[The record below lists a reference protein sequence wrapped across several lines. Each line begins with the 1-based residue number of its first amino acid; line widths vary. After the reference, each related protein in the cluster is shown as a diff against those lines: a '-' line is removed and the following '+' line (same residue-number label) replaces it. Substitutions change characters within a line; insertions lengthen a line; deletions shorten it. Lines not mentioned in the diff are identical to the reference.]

1 MRQHTR
7 RRVNDLFEIKMKI
20 PLFENEFLFFS
31 LDGEEEEIPLADAR
45 AVEMACEN
53 VKWQADD
60 TYFDATFQVW
70 VNGELFFENATTDAH
85 GTWRKL
91 MNALDGPGK
100 HSVCF
105 LDSPVDLQVL
115 HEKHYT
121 FQYIHTDYVWGD
133 NNYLISSSKKTV
145 TSEPLP
151 MDTVEPVIREGFKQ
165 FAEFMLENDI
175 PISKAYKEE
184 LRERLTEV

>member
-1 MRQHTR
+1 M
-7 RRVNDLFEIKMKI
+7 LEIKMKI
-20 PLFENEFLFFS
+20 PLFENESPFVA
-31 LDGEEEEIPLADAR
+31 LDGEEAEIPLTDAR
-45 AVEMACEN
+45 VVEMACEN

-60 TYFDATFQVW
+60 TYFDATFEVW

-85 GTWRKL
+85 GTWREM

-100 HSVCF
+100 HHICF
-105 LDSPVDLQVL
+105 LDSPIDLKVI

-121 FQYIHTDYVWGD
+121 FQYIHIDYMWGD
-133 NNYLISSSKKTV
+133 DNYLISSSKKTV

-151 MDTVEPVIREGFKQ
+151 KDAVETIIRDGFKQ

-175 PISKAYKEE
+175 PISKDYKEE
-184 LRERLTEV
+184 LRERLAEV